1 MKSNSLFIGVLALLA
16 VVGAVWYFGGG
27 TEAPA
32 PRAES
37 TMAELPISYSAVS
50 HLANELGYYTEEG
63 VTMTV
68 TSVPAGPD
76 VVASLRSPSGAG
88 LGTIAVTP
96 VVTLIGASENPIVL
110 ATTLTSNEQVQ
121 LITFVKTGITE
132 DPKTLRGKKIGRV
145 RNTVGE
151 IYLSRLL
158 EKGGLKD
165 TDVTLVDGR
174 PADLMNLLVKGDIDA
189 AALWDPFVPQ
199 AKRNY
204 EEQLAKKAVSD
215 RGATTVFVDTSLYT
229 LAFNMVTTKEKFD
242 ANKAAIEGT
251 LRALIKTEDYIK
263 KNPAEAQTK
272 LEAWLNLK
280 PGDLDHFMQT
290 TNFNVELNVPQMK
303 QWLADELAW
312 LRGVQDVKDTRTDMA
327 PFIDASF
334 LKNIDRSR
342 VTD

>member
-1 MKSNSLFIGVLALLA
+1 MGVLVLLA
-16 VVGAVWYFGGG
+16 VVGAVWYFGGNA
-27 TEAPA
+27 EAPA
-32 PRAES
+32 QRVEL
-37 TMAELPISYSAVS
+37 TVAELPISYGAVS

-68 TSVPAGPD
+68 NSVPAGPD

-88 LGTIAVTP
+88 FGTIAVTP
-96 VVTLIGASENPIVL
+96 VVTLIGAGENPIVL

-121 LITFVKTGITE
+121 LVTFAKTGITE
-132 DPKTLRGKKIGRV
+132 DPKTLKGKKIGRV

-165 TDVTLVDGR
+165 ADVTLVDGR

-199 AKRNY
+199 AKRSY

-215 RGATTVFVDTSLYT
+215 RGTTTIIVDKSLYT
-229 LAFNMVTTKEKFD
+229 LAFNIVTTKEKLES
-242 ANKAAIEGT
+242 NKAAVEGVI
-251 LRALIKTEDYIK
+251 RALIKAEDYIRK
-263 KNPAEAQTK
+263 DPAGAQTK
-272 LEAWLNLK
+272 LEAWLNLQA
-280 PGDLDHFMQT
+280 GDLDHFMQT
-290 TNFNVELNVPQMK
+290 TSFKVELNVPQMK
-303 QWLADELAW
+303 QWLAGELAW
-312 LRGVQDVKDTRTDMA
+312 LKGVQDVKDTRTDMA

-334 LKNIDRSR
+334 LKSIDSTR